1 MNKKFK
7 ERTGFDLAKIN
18 KEVLAEWDSNNI
30 EKRSI
35 TEREGHP
42 QYTFYEGPPSANGH
56 PGIHHVLARTI
67 KDTVCRYKTMKG
79 FCVPR
84 KAGWDTHG
92 LPVELGVEKELGIT
106 KEDIGKTISIE
117 EYNDHCRKNVMK
129 YTAEWEDLSRKMGYW
144 VDMAHPYITYEN
156 YYIESVWWLL
166 AQMYKKGLVYK
177 GYTIQPY
184 SPAAGTGLS
193 SHELSLPGCYRDV
206 KDTTVTAQ
214 FKIVKPSG
222 ELSQWG
228 TAYFLAWTT
237 TPWTLASNTAL
248 CVGPNIDYVTV
259 RTYNPYTGKPVTVIM
274 AEERLAAYLDPKGAD
289 IPLEDYKKGDK
300 VIPYSV
306 VAKCKGT
313 ELEGMHYEQLMP
325 YVNPGEGA
333 FRVIL
338 GDYVTTEDGTGIVH
352 IAPTF
357 GADDA
362 FVAKAAGV
370 PPLMIVDKNGLE
382 RPLVDL
388 QGRFYR
394 LEDIDEAFKHERM
407 NTELYSVYAGR
418 YVKNAYDDTLTD
430 KDETL
435 DVSICMD
442 LKQNDKAFKIEKHV
456 HSYPHCW
463 RTDKPILYYP
473 LDSWFIRSTAK
484 KERMSELNTTIRWKP
499 QSTGTGR
506 FGKWLENLN
515 DWNLSRSRFWGTP
528 LPIWRSETGEEKC
541 IESIQQLYDEIELS
555 VKAGNMSSNPLK
567 EKGFVPG
574 DYSDENY
581 HKIDLHRPYVD
592 NIILTSE
599 TGKPMKRELD
609 LMDVWF
615 DSGSMPFAQI
625 HYPFENSDQI
635 DKNLSF
641 PADFIAEGVDQ
652 TRGWFFTLHAIA
664 TMIRDSVA
672 YKAVV
677 SNGLVLDKNGNK
689 MSKHLGN
696 AVDPFGVIEKYG
708 IDPVRWYMMTNSSP
722 WDNLKFDE
730 AGVEET
736 ARSFFGKLF
745 QTYSFLSMYA
755 NVDGFTYSEPDV
767 PNNERPELDRW
778 ILSELN
784 TLVKNVDEAFDNF
797 EPTKAG
803 RYIETFTID
812 NLSNWFVRLSR
823 KRFWGSSM
831 SKDKLSAYQTLY
843 TCLVTISKLIAP
855 LAPFFADRLYKDLVA
870 VTDKGKDSVHL
881 TDFPVADD
889 KIIDKEL
896 EQRMELAQKITSM
909 VLSLRKKEHIIVRQP
924 LQKIS
929 IPASDETLKRQIMA
943 VRQLILDE
951 VNVKEIDFVDQD
963 NMLKKRVHPN
973 FRVMGKKYGALMKDI
988 AAAINGMSQDDIKK
1002 FEENGTFT
1010 FALTGKDV
1018 EINLDEV
1025 EVVSE
1030 DIPGW
1035 TVANEGNITV
1045 ALDLTISEDLRQEG
1059 LARELVKHIQNYRKG
1074 SGFEI
1079 TDRIDITIE
1088 NSEELKDV
1096 IKNYSE
1102 YISAQVLAT
1111 SLSIVSANEGEL
1123 WDFGNFKAKVEIRKS
1138 QK

>member
-1 MNKKFK
+1 
-7 ERTGFDLAKIN
+7 
-18 KEVLAEWDSNNI
+18 
-30 EKRSI
+30 
-35 TEREGHP
+35 
-42 QYTFYEGPPSANGH
+42 
-56 PGIHHVLARTI
+56 
-67 KDTVCRYKTMKG
+67 
-79 FCVPR
+79 
-84 KAGWDTHG
+84 
-92 LPVELGVEKELGIT
+92 
-106 KEDIGKTISIE
+106 
-117 EYNDHCRKNVMK
+117 
-129 YTAEWEDLSRKMGYW
+129 
-144 VDMAHPYITYEN
+144 
-156 YYIESVWWLL
+156 
-166 AQMYKKGLVYK
+166 
-177 GYTIQPY
+177 
-184 SPAAGTGLS
+184 
-193 SHELSLPGCYRDV
+193 
-206 KDTTVTAQ
+206 
-214 FKIVKPSG
+214 
-222 ELSQWG
+222 
-228 TAYFLAWTT
+228 
-237 TPWTLASNTAL
+237 
-248 CVGPNIDYVTV
+248 
-259 RTYNPYTGKPVTVIM
+259 
-274 AEERLAAYLDPKGAD
+274 
-289 IPLEDYKKGDK
+289 
-300 VIPYSV
+300 
-306 VAKCKGT
+306 
-313 ELEGMHYEQLMP
+313 
-325 YVNPGEGA
+325 
-333 FRVIL
+333 
-338 GDYVTTEDGTGIVH
+338 
-352 IAPTF
+352 
-357 GADDA
+357 
-362 FVAKAAGV
+362 
-370 PPLMIVDKNGLE
+370 
-382 RPLVDL
+382 
-388 QGRFYR
+388 
-394 LEDIDEAFKHERM
+394 
-407 NTELYSVYAGR
+407 
-418 YVKNAYDDTLTD
+418 
-430 KDETL
+430 
-435 DVSICMD
+435 
-442 LKQNDKAFKIEKHV
+442 
-456 HSYPHCW
+456 
-463 RTDKPILYYP
+463 
-473 LDSWFIRSTAK
+473 
-484 KERMSELNTTIRWKP
+484 
-499 QSTGTGR
+499 
-506 FGKWLENLN
+506 
-515 DWNLSRSRFWGTP
+515 
-528 LPIWRSETGEEKC
+528 
-541 IESIQQLYDEIELS
+541 
-555 VKAGNMSSNPLK
+555 
-567 EKGFVPG
+567 
-574 DYSDENY
+574 
-581 HKIDLHRPYVD
+581 
-592 NIILTSE
+592 
-599 TGKPMKRELD
+599 
-609 LMDVWF
+609 
-615 DSGSMPFAQI
+615 
-625 HYPFENSDQI
+625 
-635 DKNLSF
+635 
-641 PADFIAEGVDQ
+641 
-652 TRGWFFTLHAIA
+652 
-664 TMIRDSVA
+664 
-672 YKAVV
+672 
-677 SNGLVLDKNGNK
+677 

-1002 FEENGTFT
+1002 FEENGKFT

-1111 SLSIVSANEGEL
+1111 SLSIVSANEGEV

>member
-1 MNKKFK
+1 
-7 ERTGFDLAKIN
+7 
-18 KEVLAEWDSNNI
+18 
-30 EKRSI
+30 
-35 TEREGHP
+35 
-42 QYTFYEGPPSANGH
+42 
-56 PGIHHVLARTI
+56 
-67 KDTVCRYKTMKG
+67 
-79 FCVPR
+79 
-84 KAGWDTHG
+84 
-92 LPVELGVEKELGIT
+92 
-106 KEDIGKTISIE
+106 
-117 EYNDHCRKNVMK
+117 
-129 YTAEWEDLSRKMGYW
+129 
-144 VDMAHPYITYEN
+144 
-156 YYIESVWWLL
+156 
-166 AQMYKKGLVYK
+166 
-177 GYTIQPY
+177 
-184 SPAAGTGLS
+184 
-193 SHELSLPGCYRDV
+193 
-206 KDTTVTAQ
+206 
-214 FKIVKPSG
+214 
-222 ELSQWG
+222 
-228 TAYFLAWTT
+228 
-237 TPWTLASNTAL
+237 
-248 CVGPNIDYVTV
+248 
-259 RTYNPYTGKPVTVIM
+259 
-274 AEERLAAYLDPKGAD
+274 
-289 IPLEDYKKGDK
+289 
-300 VIPYSV
+300 
-306 VAKCKGT
+306 
-313 ELEGMHYEQLMP
+313 
-325 YVNPGEGA
+325 
-333 FRVIL
+333 
-338 GDYVTTEDGTGIVH
+338 
-352 IAPTF
+352 
-357 GADDA
+357 
-362 FVAKAAGV
+362 
-370 PPLMIVDKNGLE
+370 
-382 RPLVDL
+382 
-388 QGRFYR
+388 
-394 LEDIDEAFKHERM
+394 
-407 NTELYSVYAGR
+407 
-418 YVKNAYDDTLTD
+418 
-430 KDETL
+430 
-435 DVSICMD
+435 
-442 LKQNDKAFKIEKHV
+442 
-456 HSYPHCW
+456 
-463 RTDKPILYYP
+463 
-473 LDSWFIRSTAK
+473 
-484 KERMSELNTTIRWKP
+484 
-499 QSTGTGR
+499 
-506 FGKWLENLN
+506 
-515 DWNLSRSRFWGTP
+515 
-528 LPIWRSETGEEKC
+528 
-541 IESIQQLYDEIELS
+541 
-555 VKAGNMSSNPLK
+555 
-567 EKGFVPG
+567 
-574 DYSDENY
+574 
-581 HKIDLHRPYVD
+581 
-592 NIILTSE
+592 
-599 TGKPMKRELD
+599 
-609 LMDVWF
+609 
-615 DSGSMPFAQI
+615 
-625 HYPFENSDQI
+625 
-635 DKNLSF
+635 
-641 PADFIAEGVDQ
+641 
-652 TRGWFFTLHAIA
+652 
-664 TMIRDSVA
+664 
-672 YKAVV
+672 
-677 SNGLVLDKNGNK
+677 
-689 MSKHLGN
+689 
-696 AVDPFGVIEKYG
+696 
-708 IDPVRWYMMTNSSP
+708 MMTNSSP

-784 TLVKNVDEAFDNF
+784 TLVKNVDEAFDNS

-855 LAPFFADRLYKDLVA
+855 LAPFIADRLYKDLVA

-943 VRQLILDE
+943 MRQLILDE

-1025 EVVSE
+1025 DVVSE

>member
-1 MNKKFK
+1 
-7 ERTGFDLAKIN
+7 
-18 KEVLAEWDSNNI
+18 
-30 EKRSI
+30 
-35 TEREGHP
+35 
-42 QYTFYEGPPSANGH
+42 
-56 PGIHHVLARTI
+56 
-67 KDTVCRYKTMKG
+67 
-79 FCVPR
+79 
-84 KAGWDTHG
+84 
-92 LPVELGVEKELGIT
+92 
-106 KEDIGKTISIE
+106 
-117 EYNDHCRKNVMK
+117 
-129 YTAEWEDLSRKMGYW
+129 
-144 VDMAHPYITYEN
+144 
-156 YYIESVWWLL
+156 
-166 AQMYKKGLVYK
+166 
-177 GYTIQPY
+177 
-184 SPAAGTGLS
+184 
-193 SHELSLPGCYRDV
+193 
-206 KDTTVTAQ
+206 
-214 FKIVKPSG
+214 
-222 ELSQWG
+222 
-228 TAYFLAWTT
+228 
-237 TPWTLASNTAL
+237 
-248 CVGPNIDYVTV
+248 
-259 RTYNPYTGKPVTVIM
+259 
-274 AEERLAAYLDPKGAD
+274 
-289 IPLEDYKKGDK
+289 
-300 VIPYSV
+300 
-306 VAKCKGT
+306 
-313 ELEGMHYEQLMP
+313 
-325 YVNPGEGA
+325 
-333 FRVIL
+333 
-338 GDYVTTEDGTGIVH
+338 
-352 IAPTF
+352 
-357 GADDA
+357 
-362 FVAKAAGV
+362 
-370 PPLMIVDKNGLE
+370 
-382 RPLVDL
+382 
-388 QGRFYR
+388 
-394 LEDIDEAFKHERM
+394 
-407 NTELYSVYAGR
+407 
-418 YVKNAYDDTLTD
+418 
-430 KDETL
+430 
-435 DVSICMD
+435 
-442 LKQNDKAFKIEKHV
+442 
-456 HSYPHCW
+456 
-463 RTDKPILYYP
+463 
-473 LDSWFIRSTAK
+473 
-484 KERMSELNTTIRWKP
+484 
-499 QSTGTGR
+499 
-506 FGKWLENLN
+506 
-515 DWNLSRSRFWGTP
+515 
-528 LPIWRSETGEEKC
+528 
-541 IESIQQLYDEIELS
+541 
-555 VKAGNMSSNPLK
+555 MSSNPLK

-625 HYPFENSDQI
+625 HYPFENRDQI

-767 PNNERPELDRW
+767 PNKERPELDRW

-843 TCLVTISKLIAP
+843 TCLVTISKLVAP

-1111 SLSIVSANEGEL
+1111 SLSIVSANEGEV

>member
-1 MNKKFK
+1 
-7 ERTGFDLAKIN
+7 
-18 KEVLAEWDSNNI
+18 
-30 EKRSI
+30 
-35 TEREGHP
+35 
-42 QYTFYEGPPSANGH
+42 
-56 PGIHHVLARTI
+56 
-67 KDTVCRYKTMKG
+67 
-79 FCVPR
+79 
-84 KAGWDTHG
+84 
-92 LPVELGVEKELGIT
+92 
-106 KEDIGKTISIE
+106 
-117 EYNDHCRKNVMK
+117 
-129 YTAEWEDLSRKMGYW
+129 
-144 VDMAHPYITYEN
+144 
-156 YYIESVWWLL
+156 
-166 AQMYKKGLVYK
+166 
-177 GYTIQPY
+177 
-184 SPAAGTGLS
+184 
-193 SHELSLPGCYRDV
+193 
-206 KDTTVTAQ
+206 
-214 FKIVKPSG
+214 
-222 ELSQWG
+222 
-228 TAYFLAWTT
+228 
-237 TPWTLASNTAL
+237 
-248 CVGPNIDYVTV
+248 
-259 RTYNPYTGKPVTVIM
+259 
-274 AEERLAAYLDPKGAD
+274 
-289 IPLEDYKKGDK
+289 
-300 VIPYSV
+300 
-306 VAKCKGT
+306 
-313 ELEGMHYEQLMP
+313 
-325 YVNPGEGA
+325 
-333 FRVIL
+333 
-338 GDYVTTEDGTGIVH
+338 
-352 IAPTF
+352 
-357 GADDA
+357 
-362 FVAKAAGV
+362 
-370 PPLMIVDKNGLE
+370 
-382 RPLVDL
+382 
-388 QGRFYR
+388 
-394 LEDIDEAFKHERM
+394 
-407 NTELYSVYAGR
+407 
-418 YVKNAYDDTLTD
+418 
-430 KDETL
+430 
-435 DVSICMD
+435 
-442 LKQNDKAFKIEKHV
+442 
-456 HSYPHCW
+456 
-463 RTDKPILYYP
+463 
-473 LDSWFIRSTAK
+473 
-484 KERMSELNTTIRWKP
+484 MSELNTTIRWKP

-625 HYPFENSDQI
+625 HYPFENRDQI

-1002 FEENGTFT
+1002 FEENGKFT

-1111 SLSIVSANEGEL
+1111 SLSIVSANEGEV